1 MYDNYNSLTSPR
13 GGSRGCLCRDNT
25 YNVKCCDG
33 SIPAQGIGNITGIRR
48 TETFFILLEN
58 SDKILQENNDKI
70 LQENG

>member
-13 GGSRGCLCRDNT
+13 GGARGCLCRDNT

-48 TETFFILLEN
+48 VETFYLLSNKNIELTTQN
-58 SDKILQENNDKI
+58 GNNLVYGK
-70 LQENG
+70 

>member
-48 TETFFILLEN
+48 TETFYLLSNKNIELTTQN
-58 SDKILQENNDKI
+58 GNNLVYGK
-70 LQENG
+70 

>member
-1 MYDNYNSLTSPR
+1 MYDSYNSLTSPR
-13 GGSRGCLCRDNT
+13 GGSRGCLCKDNT

-33 SIPAQGIGNITGIRR
+33 SIQAQGIGNIYGINR
-48 TETFFILLEN
+48 TETFYLLLEN